1 MPKKRTNDTH
11 LPERVYR
18 KHNAFYYVD
27 KDNKWH
33 RLGKTLP
40 DAMAAWALI
49 VDISSS
55 ECTSMEALFNR
66 YMTEVAP
73 LKSKTSYEH
82 NIYQVK
88 MLRQVFGHLRP
99 NQITPVHVYRFLDLR
114 GKRSAASA
122 NKEKELLSHVF
133 TMAVRWGIIAT
144 NPCKEVKKLPIKKHD
159 RYISDAEFIAVQTI
173 AHKFMR
179 TMMSFAYLTGLRR
192 GDIISIKN
200 SELTDEGI
208 QIITNKT
215 NAKMLITWTDDLKKT
230 VDEIRHLSGYKAGE
244 TLFRTRQ
251 GSPCTAR
258 GISSIWQRL
267 MRKALAS
274 EVIKDKFTFHDIR
287 RKSASDAERQLGRE
301 YARQLLGHTDQ
312 KMTARYISGE
322 QRVQSLSFVKPI
334 ADAK

>member
-1 MPKKRTNDTH
+1 MPRKRTNDKH

-49 VDISSS
+49 VDIPS
-55 ECTSMEALFNR
+55 ECHSMEALFNR

-73 LKSKTSYEH
+73 LKSKASYNH

-88 MLRQVFGHLRP
+88 TLRQVFGHLRP

-114 GKRSAASA
+114 GKHSAASA

-133 TMAVRWGIIAT
+133 TMAIRWGITAT
-144 NPCKEVKKLPIKKHD
+144 NPCKEVKKLPVKKHD
-159 RYISDAEFIAVQTI
+159 RYINDAEFMAVRKI
-173 AHKFMR
+173 AHKFMKA
-179 TMMSFAYLTGLRR
+179 MMDFAYLTGLRR
-192 GDIISIKN
+192 GDIISVKI
-200 SELTDEGI
+200 SDLTEEGI
-208 QIITNKT
+208 QVTTNKT
-215 NAKMLITWTDDLKKT
+215 STKLLITWTEDLIKT
-230 VDEIRHLSGYKAGE
+230 VDEIRHLQGYKPGE

-267 MRKALAS
+267 INKALNLN
-274 EVIKDKFTFHDIR
+274 VINDKFTFHDIR
-287 RKSASDAERQLGRE
+287 RKSASDAEKHLGRE

-322 QRVQSLSFVKPI
+322 QRVQALSFVKLT
-334 ADAK
+334 AEN